1 MKNLTFILL
10 LSLLPQAGLWAQCQ
24 DTVKLYL
31 NYTYDGPDIVVD
43 IQVENFQEILGF
55 QFGLNYDNEVIK
67 YESVSSP
74 ISSFDESALSV
85 IEQGN
90 IKFLW
95 LSPSSTIGESLPD
108 FSTLIQLR
116 FSALQAS
123 STSYL
128 EISET
133 NLPVEFINEAAFELC
148 VKGSSTTLVTSSGK
162 IFGKVTHDLNKNCD
176 PELSDPILNKWVIE
190 LSSSTK
196 TYYRATNE
204 DGEYSFGL
212 PAGEYTIRL
221 IPKNE
226 LWKVCFDE
234 FDILLTEESEVLQNF
249 SAHAIVDCPL
259 IKTDISTPFL
269 RRCFDNTYT
278 LFYEN
283 QGTIV
288 AENAYIEVD
297 LDDDFDFIST
307 DFTNYTITGQ
317 QLRFDLGNLAV
328 NESGYIKI
336 VLNLNCAT
344 TILGQ
349 THCVTTTAFP
359 NEPCIV
365 PPTWSGS
372 ELSITSECDE
382 LNDKVIFTILN
393 TGTGAMKEAKRYIVT
408 EDDVM
413 RPPTN
418 IQLDIL
424 QAETLE
430 LPADGTSYRIITSQD
445 TDYPL
450 GKLATLAIEGC
461 GDDGSGQFSTGFV
474 TLFEEADRDLFIDT
488 DCKESIGSF
497 DPNDIIG
504 MPKGY
509 GTKQYIEKEVNV
521 EYLIRFQN
529 TGTDT
534 AFTVRIKN
542 YIPESLDLA
551 TIQMGA
557 ASHEYTYQFNQDR
570 ELIITFDDILL
581 VDSTEN
587 EAASHG
593 FVKYKILPSST
604 LIDEDRIENQ
614 AKIYFDYNEP
624 ITTNEAFHTIGRDFI
639 LESID
644 WMGEKIN
651 VTFYPNPTD
660 QELKIDTEDYDFEKI
675 EYMIKNQIGQNQ
687 LSGIISDKNANIP
700 CGELPSGVYIMNVKF
715 DHKSQAVLKF
725 IKM

>member
-31 NYTYDGPDIVVD
+31 NYSYDGPDLVVD
-43 IQVENFQEILGF
+43 ISVENFQEIAGF
-55 QFGLNYDNEVIK
+55 QFGLNFDSDVISFK
-67 YESVSSP
+67 SVSST
-74 ISSFDESALSV
+74 LSDFNNSNV
-85 IEQGN
+85 SNSQIGN
-90 IKFLW
+90 IRFSW
-95 LSPSSTIGESLPD
+95 VSPSTSQSLPD
-108 FSTLIQLR
+108 FSTLISLK
-116 FSALQAS
+116 FAVLQDVAV
-123 STSYL
+123 SYL
-128 EISET
+128 DISET
-133 NLPVEFINEAAFELC
+133 NLPIEFINDFFEELC
-148 VKGSSTTLVTSSGK
+148 YQVVYNTVPTNTGK
-162 IFGKVTHDLNKNCD
+162 ISGKVTFDLNKDCIA
-176 PELSDPILNKWVIE
+176 ESSDPTLGQWLVA
-190 LSSSTK
+190 LSSDSK
-196 TYYRATNE
+196 TYYRVTDEN
-204 DGEYSFGL
+204 GTYSFGL
-212 PAGEYTIRL
+212 PEGAYTIRL
-221 IPKNE
+221 LPKNE
-226 LWKVCFDE
+226 LWKVCNDPIE
-234 FDILLTEESEVLQNF
+234 INMTEGSQMVQDFIANV
-249 SAHAIVDCPL
+249 AVDCPL

-307 DFTNYTITGQ
+307 DFTNFTITGQ
-317 QLRFDLGNLAV
+317 QLRFELGNLAV
-328 NESGYIKI
+328 NERGYIKI

-349 THCVTTTAFP
+349 THCVKATAFP

-418 IQLDIL
+418 IQLNIL

-509 GTKQYIEKEVNV
+509 GSKQYIEKEVNV

-604 LIDEDRIENQ
+604 LIDEDKIENQ

-660 QELKIDTEDYDFEKI
+660 QELKIYTGDFDFEKI
-675 EYMIKNQIGQNQ
+675 EYTIKNQIGQNQ
-687 LSGIISDKNANIP
+687 LSGIISEKNANIP
-700 CGELPSGVYIMNVKF
+700 CGELPSGVYIMNVRF
-715 DHKSQAVLKF
+715 DQKTQAVLKF
-725 IKM
+725 IKI

>member
-1 MKNLTFILL
+1 M
-10 LSLLPQAGLWAQCQ
+10 
-24 DTVKLYL
+24 
-31 NYTYDGPDIVVD
+31 DIS
-43 IQVENFQEILGF
+43 VENFQEIAGF
-55 QFGLNYDNEVIK
+55 QFGLNFDSDVISFK
-67 YESVSSP
+67 SVSST
-74 ISSFDESALSV
+74 LSDFNNSNV
-85 IEQGN
+85 SNSQIGN
-90 IKFLW
+90 IRFSW
-95 LSPSSTIGESLPD
+95 VSPSTSQSLPD
-108 FSTLIQLR
+108 FSTLITLK
-116 FSALQAS
+116 FAVLQDVAV
-123 STSYL
+123 SYL
-128 EISET
+128 DISET
-133 NLPVEFINEAAFELC
+133 NLPIEFINDFFEELC
-148 VKGSSTTLVTSSGK
+148 YQVVSTTVTTNIGK
-162 IFGKVTHDLNKNCD
+162 ISGKVTFDLNTDCIA
-176 PELSDPILNKWVIE
+176 ESSDPTLGQWLVA
-190 LSSSTK
+190 LSSDSK
-196 TYYRATNE
+196 TYYRVTDEN
-204 DGEYSFGL
+204 GTYSFGL
-212 PAGEYTIRL
+212 PEGAYTIRL
-221 IPKNE
+221 LPKNE
-226 LWKVCFDE
+226 LWNVCNDPIE
-234 FDILLTEESEVLQNF
+234 INMTEGSQMVQDFIANV
-249 SAHAIVDCPL
+249 AVDCPL

-307 DFTNYTITGQ
+307 DFTNFTITGQ
-317 QLRFDLGNLAV
+317 QLRFELGNLAV

-349 THCVTTTAFP
+349 THCVTATAFP

-450 GKLATLAIEGC
+450 GKLATLAVEGC
-461 GDDGSGQFSTGFV
+461 GDNGSGQFSTGFV
-474 TLFEEADRDLFIDT
+474 TQFEEADRDLFIDT

-509 GTKQYIEKEVNV
+509 GSKQYIEKEVNV

-604 LIDEDRIENQ
+604 LIDEDKIENQ

-624 ITTNEAFHTIGRDFI
+624 ITTNKAFHTIGRDFI

-644 WMGEKIN
+644 WMGEKID
-651 VTFYPNPTD
+651 VIFYPNPTD
-660 QELKIDTEDYDFEKI
+660 QELKIDTGDFDFEKI
-675 EYMIKNQIGQNQ
+675 EYTIKNQLGQNQ

-700 CGELPSGVYIMNVKF
+700 CGELPSGVYIMNVRF
-715 DHKSQAVLKF
+715 DQKTQAVLKF

>member
-1 MKNLTFILL
+1 
-10 LSLLPQAGLWAQCQ
+10 
-24 DTVKLYL
+24 
-31 NYTYDGPDIVVD
+31 
-43 IQVENFQEILGF
+43 
-55 QFGLNYDNEVIK
+55 
-67 YESVSSP
+67 
-74 ISSFDESALSV
+74 
-85 IEQGN
+85 
-90 IKFLW
+90 
-95 LSPSSTIGESLPD
+95 
-108 FSTLIQLR
+108 
-116 FSALQAS
+116 
-123 STSYL
+123 
-128 EISET
+128 
-133 NLPVEFINEAAFELC
+133 
-148 VKGSSTTLVTSSGK
+148 VTSL
-162 IFGKVTHDLNKNCD
+162 HL
-176 PELSDPILNKWVIE
+176 
-190 LSSSTK
+190 
-196 TYYRATNE
+196 
-204 DGEYSFGL
+204 
-212 PAGEYTIRL
+212 
-221 IPKNE
+221 
-226 LWKVCFDE
+226 
-234 FDILLTEESEVLQNF
+234 F
-249 SAHAIVDCPL
+249 S
-259 IKTDISTPFL
+259 

-288 AENAYIEVD
+288 AENAYVVVD

-307 DFTNYTITGQ
+307 DFTNFTITGQ
-317 QLRFDLGNLAV
+317 QLRFELGNLAV
-328 NESGYIKI
+328 NERGYIKI

-349 THCVTTTAFP
+349 THCVTATAFP

-509 GTKQYIEKEVNV
+509 GSKQYIEKEVNV

-587 EAASHG
+587 EAASNG

-660 QELKIDTEDYDFEKI
+660 QELKIDTGDFDFEKI
-675 EYMIKNQIGQNQ
+675 EYTIKNQIGQNQ
-687 LSGIISDKNANIP
+687 LSGIISEKNVNIP
-700 CGELPSGVYIMNVKF
+700 CGELPSGVYIMNVRF
-715 DHKSQAVLKF
+715 DQKTQAVLKF

>member
-31 NYTYDGPDIVVD
+31 NYTYDGPDIIVD

-67 YESVSSP
+67 YESISSS
-74 ISSFDESALSV
+74 ISSFDDDDLSV
-85 IEQGN
+85 LDHGN
-90 IKFLW
+90 LRFLW
-95 LSPSSTIGESLPD
+95 LSQSATVGESLPD
-108 FSTLIQLR
+108 FTSLVELR
-116 FSALQAS
+116 FSTLQEGS
-123 STSYL
+123 FSFVD
-128 EISET
+128 ISEM
-133 NLPVEFINEAAFELC
+133 NLPIQFINEGAFELC
-148 VKGSSTTLVTSSGK
+148 VQGSTTTIPTHTGK
-162 IFGKVTHDLNKNCD
+162 ISGKVTFDQNTDCLA
-176 PELSDPILNKWVIE
+176 ESSDPTLGQWLVA
-190 LSSSTK
+190 LSSDSK
-196 TYYRATNE
+196 TYYRVTDENGA
-204 DGEYSFGL
+204 YSFGL
-212 PAGEYTIRL
+212 PEGIYTIRL
-221 IPKNE
+221 LPKNE
-226 LWKVCFDE
+226 LWNVCNDPIE
-234 FDILLTEESEVLQNF
+234 ISMTEGDQILQDF
-249 SAHAIVDCPL
+249 SANTSVDCPL

-307 DFTNYTITGQ
+307 DFTNFTITGQ
-317 QLRFDLGNLAV
+317 QLRFELGNLAV

-349 THCVTTTAFP
+349 THCVTATAFP

-365 PPTWSGS
+365 PSTWSGS

-382 LNDKVIFTILN
+382 LNDKVIFTIIN

-474 TLFEEADRDLFIDT
+474 TLFEESDRDLFIDT

-509 GTKQYIEKEVNV
+509 GSKQYIEKEVNV

-529 TGTDT
+529 TGSDT

-660 QELKIDTEDYDFEKI
+660 QELKIDTGDFDFEKI
-675 EYMIKNQIGQNQ
+675 EYTIKNQIGQNQ
-687 LSGIISDKNANIP
+687 LSGIISEKNAIIP
-700 CGELPSGVYIMNVKF
+700 CGELPSGVYIMNVRF
-715 DHKSQAVLKF
+715 DQKSQAVLKF